1 MKKKNFW
8 QRFMTIV
15 AAHQQ
20 ELEGLKK
27 ECVSHEETLF
37 LTTYQKKALEATTN
51 DEKSIRLHKD

>member
-1 MKKKNFW
+1 
-8 QRFMTIV
+8 MTIV